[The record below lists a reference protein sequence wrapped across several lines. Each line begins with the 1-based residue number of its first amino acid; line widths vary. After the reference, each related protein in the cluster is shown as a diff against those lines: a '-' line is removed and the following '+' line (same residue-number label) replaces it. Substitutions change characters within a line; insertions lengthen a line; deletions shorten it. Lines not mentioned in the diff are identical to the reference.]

1 MDTTAL
7 RHLQPRR
14 PKPLSRT
21 FPMWARTCGDDG
33 LVYRLYLRAGEGMAE
48 VRHLALPINS
58 GRSAIAQA
66 LVATRQEMQV
76 ARRPRSEQASTK
88 QQPAAETAPA
98 PRAAISPPQEAVQP
112 GPAAAPVAAPS
123 AEAQMALF

>member
-21 FPMWARTCGDDG
+21 FPMWARTCDDDG

-48 VRHLALPINS
+48 VRHLALPINL
-58 GRSAIAQA
+58 GRSAIAQV

-76 ARRPRSEQASTK
+76 ARRPRCEQASTRQK
-88 QQPAAETAPA
+88 PAAETAP
-98 PRAAISPPQEAVQP
+98 RAAVTPPPAAVQP
-112 GPAAAPVAAPS
+112 APAVAPVAAPS